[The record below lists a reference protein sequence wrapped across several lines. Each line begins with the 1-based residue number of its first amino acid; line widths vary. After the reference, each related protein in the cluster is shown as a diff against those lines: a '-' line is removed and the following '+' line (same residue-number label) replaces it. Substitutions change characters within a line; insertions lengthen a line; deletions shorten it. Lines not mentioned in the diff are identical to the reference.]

1 MTTAI
6 IVAAGKSER
15 MGENLDK
22 AFLALGPRPV
32 VAWSLLAFQQCPDID
47 RIVLVVRKDQL
58 VAAKGIANMF
68 GLSKVT
74 QIIPGGA
81 RRQDSVAR
89 GIEAADPDSRF
100 FVVHDGARPCVTSDL
115 VSACVQSAR
124 KHGSGVAATRVI
136 DTLKTADR
144 GGNITDT
151 LDRSN
156 VWAVQTPQAFK
167 AEILKRAYAE
177 LAKSKADVTDDA
189 AAVAL
194 LPNTPASK
202 LVEWNKPNLKITIV
216 EDLAIAASLLRIHG

>member
-22 AFLALGPRPV
+22 AFIALGPRPV

-58 VAAKGIANMF
+58 IAAKGIVNMF
-68 GLSKVT
+68 GLSKVS
-74 QIIPGGA
+74 QIIPGGS
-81 RRQDSVAR
+81 RRQDSVTR

-100 FVVHDGARPCVTSDL
+100 LVIHDGARPCVTAEL
-115 VSACVQSAR
+115 ISATIASAR
-124 KHGSGVAATRVI
+124 KTGAGIAATRVT

-144 GGNITDT
+144 GANINGT
-151 LDRSN
+151 LDRAN

-167 AEILKRAYAE
+167 ADLLKRAYAA
-177 LAKSKADVTDDA
+177 LAKDKADVTDDA
-189 AAVAL
+189 AAVTL
-194 LPNTPASK
+194 LPDAPSLR
-202 LVEWNKPNLKITIV
+202 LVEWNKPNIKITIV
-216 EDLAIAASLLRIHG
+216 EDLSIAAALLRIHG

>member
-32 VAWSLLAFQQCPDID
+32 VAWSLLAFQQCPDIN
-47 RIVLVVRKDQL
+47 RIILVVRKDQL
-58 VAAKGIANMF
+58 VAAKGIVNMF
-68 GLSKVT
+68 GLSKVS
-74 QIIPGGA
+74 QIIAGGS
-81 RRQDSVAR
+81 RRQDSVTR
-89 GIEAADPDSRF
+89 GIDAADPDSRI
-100 FVVHDGARPCVTSDL
+100 FVIHDGARPCVTSEL
-115 VSACVQSAR
+115 ISATVSAAR
-124 KHGSGVAATRVI
+124 KSSSGIAATRVT

-144 GGNITDT
+144 GGNISGT
-151 LDRSN
+151 LDRTN

-167 AEILKRAYAE
+167 AELLKRAYAE
-177 LAKSKADVTDDA
+177 LGKGKTDVTDDA

-194 LPNTPASK
+194 LPDAPPLR
-202 LVEWNKPNLKITIV
+202 LVEWNKPNIKITIV

>member
-22 AFLALGPRPV
+22 AFIALGPRPV

-58 VAAKGIANMF
+58 IAAKGIVNMF
-68 GLSKVT
+68 GLSKVS
-74 QIIPGGA
+74 QIIPGGS
-81 RRQDSVAR
+81 RRQDSVTR
-89 GIEAADPDSRF
+89 GIEAADPDTRF
-100 FVVHDGARPCVTSDL
+100 FVVHDGARPCVTSEL
-115 VSACVQSAR
+115 ISAAIASAR
-124 KHGSGVAATRVI
+124 KTGAGIAATRVT

-144 GGNITDT
+144 GANINGT
-151 LDRSN
+151 LDRAN

-167 AEILKRAYAE
+167 ADLLKRAYAA
-177 LAKSKADVTDDA
+177 LAKDKTDVTDDA

-194 LPNTPASK
+194 LPDAPPLR
-202 LVEWNKPNLKITIV
+202 LVEWNKPNIKITIV
-216 EDLAIAASLLRIHG
+216 EDLSIAAALLRIHG

>member
-22 AFLALGPRPV
+22 AFIALGPRPV

-58 VAAKGIANMF
+58 IAAKGIVNMF
-68 GLSKVT
+68 GLSKVS
-74 QIIPGGA
+74 QIIPGGS
-81 RRQDSVAR
+81 RRQDSVTR
-89 GIEAADPDSRF
+89 GIEAADPDTRL
-100 FVVHDGARPCVTSDL
+100 FVIHDGARPCVTSEL
-115 VSACVQSAR
+115 ISAAIASAR
-124 KHGSGVAATRVI
+124 KTGAGIAATRVT

-144 GGNITDT
+144 GANINGT
-151 LDRSN
+151 LDRAN

-167 AEILKRAYAE
+167 ADLLKRAYAA
-177 LAKSKADVTDDA
+177 LAKDKTDVTDDA

-194 LPNTPASK
+194 LPDAPPLR
-202 LVEWNKPNLKITIV
+202 LVEWNKPNIKITIV
-216 EDLAIAASLLRIHG
+216 EDLSIAAALLRIHG